1 MFKKLSK
8 KIIFILLIMV
18 IGGLGGIIAN
28 RYFFPYL
35 SATKLFSKYE
45 FLKKSAENVT
55 VINKTE
61 QVFVKEDSSVEK
73 IASLASSSVVNII
86 SISELERK
94 TMPAGTASISTKNT
108 TGLIVTSD
116 GLIATYAPDID
127 PGKTKFKVLTFDG
140 NSYDGQFFGL
150 DAYSNLAFLKISAA
164 NLPTVSFGNSD
175 DTVPGE
181 KVLTIGNSLGSFGYL
196 YQAGLLRSFNPAYNL
211 AGKTVSSSEKLEGV
225 FDTDFNLQAALVGGP
240 IVDYSGKVIGMVGFL
255 NKNNGAEYFQIPS
268 NKIKNVI
275 DRAIKKELDQ
285 DPSLGI
291 YYLTIDKT
299 LALANNLSRDKGALV
314 YSPSGQQGLAIIS
327 GSSAQKAGLAINDI
341 IISVD
346 DQEINLQN
354 SLADILYK
362 FKKGD
367 QIELKVLRN
376 GQELKIPVQ
385 L

>member
-1 MFKKLSK
+1 M
-8 KIIFILLIMV
+8 I

-35 SATKLFSKYE
+35 SATNLFSKYE

-61 QVFVKEDSSVEK
+61 QVFVKEDTSIEK
-73 IASLASSSVVNII
+73 IANSASSSVVNII
-86 SISELERK
+86 SFSAPEQKNMAVGAL
-94 TMPAGTASISTKNT
+94 TVLTKNS

-116 GLIATYAPDID
+116 GLIATYIPEID

-140 NSYDGQFFGL
+140 NNYDAEFSGF
-150 DAYSNLAFLKISAA
+150 DTYSNLAFLKISAS

-181 KVLTIGNSLGSFGYL
+181 KALTIGNSLASFGYL

-225 FDTDFNLQAALVGGP
+225 FNTDFNSLADFIGGP
-240 IVDYSGKVIGMVGFL
+240 IVDYSGKVIGIVGFL
-255 NKNNGAEYFQIPS
+255 NKNNGIEYFQIPS
-268 NKIKNVI
+268 NKVKNVI
-275 DRAIKKELDQ
+275 DRAIKKELEQ
-285 DPSLGI
+285 NPNLGI
-291 YYLTIDKT
+291 YYLPINET
-299 LALANNLSRDKGALV
+299 LSLANSLASDKGALI

-327 GSSAQKAGLAINDI
+327 GSPAQKAGLQINDI
-341 IISVD
+341 ILLVNN
-346 DQEINLQN
+346 QEINPQN
-354 SLADILYK
+354 SLSDILYK
-362 FKKGD
+362 YKKGD
-367 QIELKVLRN
+367 QIELKVLRG

>member
-1 MFKKLSK
+1 MLKNISK
-8 KIIFILLIMV
+8 KIFFVLLIMA

-61 QVFVKEDSSVEK
+61 QVFVKEDSSIEK

-86 SISELERK
+86 SVSE
-94 TMPAGTASISTKNT
+94 PAGAASVSTKNT

-116 GLIATYAPDID
+116 GLIATYAPDINPD
-127 PGKTKFKVLTFDG
+127 KTKFKVLTFDG
-140 NSYDGQFFGL
+140 NSYDGEFFGL
-150 DAYSNLAFLKISAA
+150 DTYSNLAFLKISAA

-181 KVLTIGNSLGSFGYL
+181 KVLTVGNSLGSFGYL
-196 YQAGLLRSFNPAYNL
+196 YQAGLLRSFNPVYNL

-225 FDTDFNLQAALVGGP
+225 FNTDFNSLAAFVGGP
-240 IVDYSGKVIGMVGFL
+240 IVDYSGKVIGIVGFL
-255 NKNNGAEYFQIPS
+255 NKNNGTEYFQIPS

-275 DRAIKKELDQ
+275 DRAIKSELDQ
-285 DPSLGI
+285 DPNLGI
-291 YYLTIDKT
+291 YYLPINKT
-299 LALANNLSRDKGALV
+299 LTLANNLASDKGALV
-314 YSPSGQQGLAIIS
+314 YSPSGQQGLAIIA
-327 GSSAQKAGLAINDI
+327 GSPAQKAGIAINDI
-341 IISVD
+341 IISINN
-346 DQEINLQN
+346 QEINLQN

-362 FKKGD
+362 YKKGD
-367 QIELKVLRN
+367 QIELKILRA
-376 GQELKIPVQ
+376 GQEIRIPVQ